1 MLLFVFFSL
10 FLHGI
15 IKATYMINNLFRKF
29 FLTLL
34 LTAWTVCGIASTPL
48 TSKIITTRNGLASNQ
63 VNDLIQDRYGFIW
76 LATSNGLSRYDGY
89 SFLNYQE
96 VGCGAGLLKDN
107 IGTLSYDHDNDLIWI
122 RTATF
127 KYACYDLKKGIFVD
141 FIGTHDPQKTF
152 SRFVTRGNDMWMYDP
167 LSGIR
172 HITYNEGK
180 FDCHDYSSHE
190 GNFPDCKT
198 RRIVIDDQGLVWI
211 STDQGLLRYGKNGQ
225 METIRQGE
233 DFMVS
238 QTYQGM
244 SFFLT
249 NNLKVYIY
257 GKDGKLK
264 KQTLLPYTHEDKDKY
279 NSSFVWQDKWVIMSN
294 ASILTM
300 DCKDFHFDKPQDLQ
314 MGYGILLDDYDGN
327 YWVSDINGTLYLF
340 PSQGDIKKF
349 KLFNE
354 ANIRFSVN
362 KKRNFS
368 TILGKDGQ
376 FYIATSGN
384 GLFVY
389 NPTDEQMSHYT
400 ANEANSILATNYLDN
415 IHVDRDGNI
424 WIGQEDAGIACI
436 QAKALPDVNHVVPDP
451 LHKGAYGN
459 YIRGTIKKEDGSI
472 LIRTR
477 SHELFTLSPETG
489 IMRKTGTEPF
499 DKNQTDSL
507 TDRYG
512 HVWIGTWE
520 QGLLMTCQTKD
531 GKTVKKQFLTQNTTE
546 SRVNA
551 LAIDNEDRLWIGTYA
566 GLYVVDTRLDD
577 ITDNSFRHLG
587 VQEGLPSNNII
598 CLLVTRDG
606 LLCIGGQ
613 DFGIILCK
621 MNKTGSLNTTTFS
634 TNQGLASN
642 LIYSM
647 TEDLQGRIWAGTG
660 NEISCIN
667 LTTKKVRNYHVGTT
681 YMNNI
686 YSQKCALT
694 LDDGRVLFGTHDGI
708 TLLNPSI
715 EEEQKHQAHK
725 PRITDVSINGKS
737 IYVNNI
743 PAETPYIGNQLR
755 LAHNENSLTI
765 YFSSLDYANLEQ
777 SMYQFYLE
785 GLENEWHEP
794 STQHSVD
801 YNNLSPGKYVFH
813 LRTSEDEEETTYNI
827 IIRQPWYNTWWAWMV
842 YLLFVGIAGWTFYR
856 YKRER
861 FLLHQQMKLEKE
873 MTEFRINFFTQIAH
887 EFRTPLAIISGA
899 VDKMSGG
906 NPSKNTILSTRR
918 GVKRLSTL
926 VNQLME
932 FRKVQTGNLRLQVEQ
947 GDIIG
952 FVRDICQDFW
962 HVAEQKEQSLTF
974 TPFAKKHI
982 MLFDRHIVDTIVYNL
997 ISNAVKYTPQGGTI
1011 TVRMKKDDGQIE
1023 MVIEDSGKGIDKE
1036 RQTMLFH
1043 PFMHGYASQGGMG
1056 IGLYTAHRMAQTHK
1070 GTLSYKPSETLGGS
1084 AFTLILPAD
1093 DSIYGPDD
1101 YGQTKT
1107 AVKTEEREGQADQVI
1122 REMLPQALNDKR
1134 VAIIED
1140 EPDMLEQIKA
1150 EMAVYF
1156 HVSGYTDGQSGLE
1169 GIHEERPSLLICD
1182 IMLPD
1187 TNGYEVVKRMKGDEA
1202 LKDIPVIMLTALD
1215 DERHHIKGY
1224 EAGADD
1230 YMTKPCNYRIL
1241 IARAIQLIRWKE
1253 ERESVSERPEGSTE
1267 RLPEKST
1274 ILTSQADKRFL
1285 ERVNLLISQH
1295 LSNPDYTIDQMA
1307 ETMKM
1312 GRTKFYGKV
1321 KDLTGLSPNK
1331 LFMSE
1336 RMRKAAVLLDEGEL
1350 NISEIGFRVGI
1361 PDPSYFNRCFKQH
1374 FGVTPGQYQKNK

>member
-1 MLLFVFFSL
+1 MQNYILRLILFCL
-10 FLHGI
+10 
-15 IKATYMINNLFRKF
+15 A
-29 FLTLL
+29 LTCRNITWADSV
-34 LTAWTVCGIASTPL
+34 LTGRT
-48 TSKIITTRNGLASNQ
+48 ITTADGLPSNL
-63 VNDLIQDRYGFIW
+63 VNDMVQDHQGFIW
-76 LATSNGLSRYDGY
+76 MATSNGLCRYDGY
-89 SFLNYQE
+89 SFLNFPV
-96 VGCGAGLLKDN
+96 VGTGKGQFAGSV
-107 IGTLSYDHDNDLIWI
+107 GTLHLDEDNALLWM

-127 KYACYDLKKGIFVD
+127 GYACYDLKKKVFLEFTND
-141 FIGTHDPQKTF
+141 CDPQKTF
-152 SRFVTRGNDMWMYDP
+152 SRFFETDNGICMYEAGV
-167 LSGIR
+167 GIR
-172 HITYNEGK
+172 KVIYDKGHFVCT
-180 FDCHDYSSHE
+180 DYTKE
-190 GNFPDCKT
+190 NGALPAAKVK
-198 RRIVIDDQGLVWI
+198 RVIIDSRKHMWVM
-211 STDQGLLRYGKNGQ
+211 TDQGLLWENKEGKLQYLRKTG
-225 METIRQGE
+225 
-233 DFMVS
+233 DFMVGNRWKN
-238 QTYQGM
+238 YCL
-244 SFFLT
+244 FLT
-249 NNLKVYIY
+249 RDSHILIFNEDGRLVRDISLHSIY
-257 GKDGKLK
+257 SDMGGV
-264 KQTLLPYTHEDKDKY
+264 
-279 NSSFVWQDKWVIMSN
+279 NGNIVWQDKWLVMTRT
-294 ASILTM
+294 AVVTLKMADLTVEQDPKIQM
-300 DCKDFHFDKPQDLQ
+300 D
-314 MGYGILLDDYDGN
+314 YGIPLDNMNGN
-327 YWVSDINGTLYLF
+327 HWVSDRHGTLWLF
-340 PSQGDIKKF
+340 PQKGEVRNFQLLD
-349 KLFNE
+349 L
-354 ANIRFSVN
+354 SVISIDR
-362 KKRNFS
+362 KRNFS
-368 TILGKDGQ
+368 TIQGLDGC
-376 FYIATSGN
+376 FYIATYGN

-389 NPTDEQMSHYT
+389 HPDNGRMEHYSAYDKHALL
-400 ANEANSILATNYLDN
+400 ANNYLIN
-415 IHVDRDGNI
+415 IHVDNSGNI
-424 WIGQEDAGIACI
+424 WVGQENAGIVCLT
-436 QAKALPDVNHVVPDP
+436 KKEKPDVEYNLPEP
-451 LHKGAYGN
+451 NQRGSKNN
-459 YIRGTIKKEDGSI
+459 YVTSFRQEDDGDI
-472 LIRTR
+472 TVGTR
-477 SHELFTLSPETG
+477 SNNIYRFHLRENSIVGAGSDP
-489 IMRKTGTEPF
+489 IN
-499 DKNQTDSL
+499 KNCTDSVV
-507 TDRYG
+507 DKSGRQ
-512 HVWIGTWE
+512 WIGTWE
-520 QGLLMTCQTKD
+520 QGLRMRMRNAQGQEIRKNFITA
-531 GKTVKKQFLTQNTTE
+531 NITE
-546 SRVNA
+546 GRIND
-551 LAIDNEDRLWIGTYA
+551 LAIDHDDRLWIASYN
-566 GLYVVDTRLDD
+566 GLYMTDLNNKE
-577 ITDNSFRHLG
+577 ITDDNIIYFGEAYQSLSSHINCL
-587 VQEGLPSNNII
+587 LPSS
-598 CLLVTRDG
+598 DG
-606 LLCIGGQ
+606 SLWVGGQ
-613 DFGIILCK
+613 G
-621 MNKTGSLNTTTFS
+621 TGAIQCRMDKGGRLSLKVISTT
-634 TNQGLASN
+634 QGLADN
-642 LIYSM
+642 DVKSM
-647 TEDLQGRIWAGTG
+647 AEDKYGQIWVGTEDGISQIAPGSGRVANHKI
-660 NEISCIN
+660 
-667 LTTKKVRNYHVGTT
+667 GTT
-681 YMNNI
+681 LLNSLYTEN
-686 YSQKCALT
+686 SALT
-694 LDDGRVLFGTHDGI
+694 LDDGRLIFGTHDGI
-708 TLLNPSI
+708 AIITP
-715 EEEQKHQAHK
+715 EEIKDTMQIVRKAF
-725 PRITDVSINGKS
+725 ITNIDINGKS
-737 IYVNNI
+737 IIHEDQYKELRNI
-743 PAETPYIGNQLR
+743 DSKIS
-755 LAHNENSLTI
+755 LAHHENSLVI
-765 YFSSLDYANLEQ
+765 YFSSFDYANIDQ
-777 SMYQFYLE
+777 AMYQFYLE
-785 GLENEWHEP
+785 GIDKEWREP
-794 STQHSVD
+794 TTQHSIE
-801 YNNLSPGKYVFH
+801 YSGLRPGKYVFH
-813 LRTSEDEEETTYNI
+813 LRTSEDSEETTLTI
-827 IIRQPWYNTWWAWMV
+827 TIRQPWYNTWWAWLI
-842 YLLFVGIAGWTFYR
+842 YLLIIGVVGWIFFR
-856 YKRER
+856 HKREQFR
-861 FLLHQQMKLEKE
+861 LRQQMEIEKE
-873 MTEFRINFFTQIAH
+873 VSEFRANFFTQVAH

-899 VDKMSGG
+899 VDKMSDGA
-906 NPSKNTILSTRR
+906 PSRKTIQLTQR

-1023 MVIEDSGKGIDKE
+1023 MVIDDSGKGIDKE

-1107 AVKTEEREGQADQVI
+1107 AVKTEERVGQADQVI

-1285 ERVNLLISQH
+1285 ERVNLLIAQH

-1321 KDLTGLSPNK
+1321 KELTGLSPNK

-1361 PDPSYFNRCFKQH
+1361 LDPSYFNRCFKQH